1 VRGAYLT
8 WQAVLTW
15 QRARDPC
22 VQCIERGKSA
32 DCTWG
37 RGDKCNQ
44 CPARRIRC
52 GTHPISNKTPVK
64 NKKQRTA
71 YARKKPMDTSPVK
84 EEELDELDSSEELTV
99 GSAGKDQ
106 GPDLDGAELFELKEV
121 VEEAVG
127 MLRKVANILTRVDR
141 RLGEQ
146 LRSDLRTTK
155 RKRTGN

>member
-1 VRGAYLT
+1 
-8 WQAVLTW
+8 
-15 QRARDPC
+15 
-22 VQCIERGKSA
+22 
-32 DCTWG
+32 
-37 RGDKCNQ
+37 
-44 CPARRIRC
+44 
-52 GTHPISNKTPVK
+52 
-64 NKKQRTA
+64 
-71 YARKKPMDTSPVK
+71 MDTSPVK